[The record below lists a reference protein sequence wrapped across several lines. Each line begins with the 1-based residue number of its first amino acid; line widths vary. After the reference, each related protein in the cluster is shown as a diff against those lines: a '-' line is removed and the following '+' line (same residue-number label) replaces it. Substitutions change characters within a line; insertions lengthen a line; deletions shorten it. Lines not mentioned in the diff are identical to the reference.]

1 MFCLKDVNQPLAT
14 TTHNGYDTKDNL
26 ATVTDPN
33 DNVTSYYNDDFG
45 RKNQTG
51 SPDTGTTDYLYDEAG
66 NLLQRFDANEKLVN
80 YTYDALNRL
89 TAIQFPSD
97 PTQNVTFTY
106 DSTSVTYG
114 MGRLTGRIDPSG
126 AYVFHYHPDG
136 NLKKEEKTIG
146 GVLYTT
152 QYTYNNTPIEP

>member
-1 MFCLKDVNQPLAT
+1 MFCLKDVNQTLAT
-14 TTHNGYDTKDNL
+14 TTHYGYDTQDNL

-45 RKNQTG
+45 RKNQNG
-51 SPDTGTTDYLYDEAG
+51 SPDTGITDYLYDEAG

-97 PTQNVTFTY
+97 PTQ
-106 DSTSVTYG
+106 
-114 MGRLTGRIDPSG
+114 
-126 AYVFHYHPDG
+126 
-136 NLKKEEKTIG
+136 
-146 GVLYTT
+146 
-152 QYTYNNTPIEP
+152 